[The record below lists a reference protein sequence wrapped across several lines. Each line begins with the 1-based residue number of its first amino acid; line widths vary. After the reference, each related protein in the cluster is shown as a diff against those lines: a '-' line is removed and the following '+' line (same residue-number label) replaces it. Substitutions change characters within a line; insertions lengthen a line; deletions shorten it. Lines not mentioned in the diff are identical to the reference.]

1 MDEAKSFNNWLLANG
16 FEKES
21 KERYTISRV
30 YLYELYLRENG
41 KTD

>member
-1 MDEAKSFNNWLLANG
+1 MVEFNEWLKSRG

-30 YLYELYLRENG
+30 YLYELYLKEIEQS
-41 KTD
+41 KEDI